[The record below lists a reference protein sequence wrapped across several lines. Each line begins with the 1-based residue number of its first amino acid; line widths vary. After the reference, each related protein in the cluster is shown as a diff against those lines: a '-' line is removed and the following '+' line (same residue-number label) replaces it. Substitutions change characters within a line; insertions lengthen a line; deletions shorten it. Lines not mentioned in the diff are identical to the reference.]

1 MLPSR
6 QVCSSNKGLP
16 AFLNE
21 LRPQSL
27 ESFSTSGYLDHEPN
41 IFQALRCHRKSLREL
56 ELDHFDWHSDNEYA
70 PETNKLVESLSIGK
84 FVNITDLRLQELD
97 GDLIDQHIAHLA
109 GSLPKLEAL
118 FIGGCQLTDAIWGG
132 VATLGSLR
140 KLEFAALTT
149 FTANGILGYIEK
161 LGPGNKGLVLSIVE
175 EFDIR
180 NCLSESDQDLIRET
194 IFKKVQGRFEYSIDP
209 SLLPA
214 TNRR

>member
-1 MLPSR
+1 M
-6 QVCSSNKGLP
+6 
-16 AFLNE
+16 
-21 LRPQSL
+21 
-27 ESFSTSGYLDHEPN
+27 
-41 IFQALRCHRKSLREL
+41 RCHRESLREL
-56 ELDHFDWHSDNEYA
+56 ELDYFDWHSDIEYA
-70 PETNKLVESLSIGK
+70 SEANKLVESLSIGK
-84 FVNITDLRLQELD
+84 FVNITDLRLQELT
-97 GDLIDQHIAHLA
+97 GDLVDQHIVQLA

-118 FIGGCQLTDAIWGG
+118 FIGGCRLTDAIWGG

-140 KLEFAALTT
+140 KLEFAVLTT

-180 NCLSESDQDLIRET
+180 NCLSGSDQDLIRET
-194 IFKKVQGRFEYSIDP
+194 IVKKVQGRFEYSIDP